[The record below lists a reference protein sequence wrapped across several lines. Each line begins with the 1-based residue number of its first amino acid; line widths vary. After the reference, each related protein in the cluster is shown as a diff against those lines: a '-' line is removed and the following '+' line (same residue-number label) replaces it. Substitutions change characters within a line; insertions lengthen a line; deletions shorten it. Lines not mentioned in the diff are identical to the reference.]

1 MTIHNETLLQQIDSL
16 LQYGRDHEVNEDGD
30 LFWHILVSMFLIVD
44 MFAWFLDVF
53 LRISDIFGLSQAT
66 FDT

>member
-30 LFWHILVSMFLIVD
+30 LFWHISIY
-44 MFAWFLDVF
+44 VF
-53 LRISDIFGLSQAT
+53 NS
-66 FDT
+66 